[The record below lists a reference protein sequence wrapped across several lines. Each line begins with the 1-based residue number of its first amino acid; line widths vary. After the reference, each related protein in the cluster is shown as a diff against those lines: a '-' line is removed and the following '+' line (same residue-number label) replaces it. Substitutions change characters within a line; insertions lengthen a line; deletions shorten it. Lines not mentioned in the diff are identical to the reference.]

1 LNRSAGAGGIRLPR
15 WTTGP
20 EVADRCR
27 NPRCPF
33 VRYVIRSSAPHPAR
47 EEDMGSMILVKA
59 SAESEAVERRTVVE
73 GPGIKRA
80 RALDERER

>member
-1 LNRSAGAGGIRLPR
+1 
-15 WTTGP
+15 
-20 EVADRCR
+20 
-27 NPRCPF
+27 
-33 VRYVIRSSAPHPAR
+33 
-47 EEDMGSMILVKA
+47 MGSMILVKA